1 MLKIIATPS
10 WQFGSNKP
18 NGSTQGNRTATVRT
32 SLPDIKRAILPHSL
46 DVSFALSYR
55 R

>member
-1 MLKIIATPS
+1 MMKITATPS
-10 WQFGSNKP
+10 WQWQSNKP
-18 NGSTQGNRTATVRT
+18 NATTSSSRTVSTRT
-32 SLPDIKRAILPHSL
+32 SLPDIKRTVLPRSL

>member
-1 MLKIIATPS
+1 MMKLSASPS
-10 WQFGSNKP
+10 WQWQSTKP
-18 NGSTQGNRTATVRT
+18 NSASPTRRPV
-32 SLPDIKRAILPHSL
+32 SLPDIKRVVLPRSL

>member
-1 MLKIIATPS
+1 MMKLSANPS
-10 WQFGSNKP
+10 WQWQSSKPTSAPSNRRP
-18 NGSTQGNRTATVRT
+18 V
-32 SLPDIKRAILPHSL
+32 SLPDIKRAVLPRSL